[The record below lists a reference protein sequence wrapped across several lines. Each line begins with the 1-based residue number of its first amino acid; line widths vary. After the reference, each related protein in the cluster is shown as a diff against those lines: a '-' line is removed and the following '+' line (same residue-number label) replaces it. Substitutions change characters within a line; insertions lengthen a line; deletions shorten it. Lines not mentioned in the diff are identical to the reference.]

1 MNSLLIW
8 LRISLLISQKAR
20 HRSINNN
27 GGDLM
32 AADFNSCQYLSRK
45 CGPLEYTVHG
55 RKTTLKFRHV
65 YVDISDLSQRSIP
78 LLWYFVERS
87 ECALKSLYS
96 ILMIWHNHL
105 DFLFAPP
112 SLLYSYFILKSNWN
126 IFTSFYLCAC
136 TCRVYYLYMA
146 LKSEIRM
153 GLSGKQFTNQKLSVQ
168 PKVPRVFVHSCMWT
182 LKIFF
187 KERNTFPFLGLIQ
200 YWIQNTF
207 NTF

>member
-8 LRISLLISQKAR
+8 LRISLIISQKAR

-87 ECALKSLYS
+87 ECALKSLHS
-96 ILMIWHNHL
+96 ILMICTIIWIFCL
-105 DFLFAPP
+105 LPP
-112 SLLYSYFILKSNWN
+112 PFYTAILYWNQIEIYSYLFIYVHALVV
-126 IFTSFYLCAC
+126 FTIYTWHLNL
-136 TCRVYYLYMA
+136 R
-146 LKSEIRM
+146 
-153 GLSGKQFTNQKLSVQ
+153 
-168 PKVPRVFVHSCMWT
+168 
-182 LKIFF
+182 
-187 KERNTFPFLGLIQ
+187 
-200 YWIQNTF
+200 
-207 NTF
+207 

>member
-65 YVDISDLSQRSIP
+65 YICRYLWFISKINPSAVIFRREIRMCSQ
-78 LLWYFVERS
+78 
-87 ECALKSLYS
+87 KSTFYS
-96 ILMIWHNHL
+96 YDMHNHL

-112 SLLYSYFILKSNWN
+112 LPFIQLFYIEIKLKYIHIFLSMCMHLSCLLSIHG
-126 IFTSFYLCAC
+126 T
-136 TCRVYYLYMA
+136 
-146 LKSEIRM
+146 
-153 GLSGKQFTNQKLSVQ
+153 
-168 PKVPRVFVHSCMWT
+168 
-182 LKIFF
+182 
-187 KERNTFPFLGLIQ
+187 
-200 YWIQNTF
+200 
-207 NTF
+207 

>member
-45 CGPLEYTVHG
+45 CGLHG

-96 ILMIWHNHL
+96 ILMICTIIWI
-105 DFLFAPP
+105 FLPPP
-112 SLLYSYFILKSNWN
+112 SFIQLFYIEIKLKYIHIFLSMCMHLSCLLSIHG
-126 IFTSFYLCAC
+126 T
-136 TCRVYYLYMA
+136 
-146 LKSEIRM
+146 
-153 GLSGKQFTNQKLSVQ
+153 
-168 PKVPRVFVHSCMWT
+168 
-182 LKIFF
+182 
-187 KERNTFPFLGLIQ
+187 
-200 YWIQNTF
+200 
-207 NTF
+207 